1 MVLDILHTE
10 KPAGKDVL
18 KHEGKIMVKDHL
30 TEVLDLFNNGFHC
43 SQSVFGAFSEDFGL
57 SRETALKISCPF
69 GGGVAGYGKTCG
81 ALTGALMAIGLKY
94 ASADPADSEA
104 KNLTRQKSREL
115 IELFENKHGSSMCND
130 LVGFDRSHLVGA
142 ELAAKREVFHTT
154 CPKFLETVV
163 SFLEEEL

>member
-1 MVLDILHTE
+1 MVLYIFYTG
-10 KPAGKDVL
+10 KPTGKDVL
-18 KHEGKIMVKDHL
+18 KHEGKKMVKDHL
-30 TEVLDLFNNGFHC
+30 TETLELFNNGFHC

-57 SRETALKISCPF
+57 PRETALKISCPF
-69 GGGVAGYGKTCG
+69 GGGIGGYGRTCG

-94 ASADPADSEA
+94 ASSDPSDSEA

-115 IELFENKHGSSMCND
+115 IELFEKEHGSSMCND

-142 ELAAKREVFHTT
+142 ELAAKREIFHTI
-154 CPKFLETVV
+154 CPKFLETAV